1 MNKNDIL
8 TNEFSVHFDSKTN
21 ALLIYTIH
29 ENKKDPPIRLK
40 LDTLIEMGGDDA
52 SKWVGETILLLVPDI
67 RKKLFNLEDT

>member
-1 MNKNDIL
+1 MRKKDIL
-8 TNEFSVHFDSKTN
+8 TNEFLVHFDSRTD

-40 LDTLIEMGGDDA
+40 LNTLIEMGGDAA
-52 SKWVGETILLLVPDI
+52 SKWVGETILLLVPEI